1 VKVIVSHNVA
11 RAYEQKARAESA
23 AETRLQIIDAVIDRL
38 RKAPA
43 ERISVDAVARKAGVA
58 RSTVYLIFGSRAGLF
73 DAVALEVYDRA
84 GYPRLLEAV
93 RVPDPRET
101 LRGGITAGVRIF
113 AAYRDVFRALY
124 SMEELEKEATGGAIS
139 RIEGNRG
146 DGMMRLARRLSRH
159 RQLRP
164 GVKIAEAANVLW
176 IAASFEAFDLLYTGR
191 DLSADETA
199 RILVENTERA
209 ICR

>member
-1 VKVIVSHNVA
+1 MSFNA
-11 RAYEQKARAESA
+11 
-23 AETRLQIIDAVIDRL
+23 
-38 RKAPA
+38 
-43 ERISVDAVARKAGVA
+43 
-58 RSTVYLIFGSRAGLF
+58 
-73 DAVALEVYDRA
+73 
-84 GYPRLLEAV
+84 
-93 RVPDPRET
+93 RVPDPRDT
-101 LRGGITAGVRIF
+101 LRGGITAGVHVF

-124 SMEELEKEATGGAIS
+124 SMEELEETATGGAIS
-139 RIEGNRG
+139 RVEETRA
-146 DGMMRLARRLSRH
+146 DGMMWLARRLSRA

>member
-1 VKVIVSHNVA
+1 MV

-23 AETRLQIIDAVIDRL
+23 AETRRRIIDAVIDRL

-43 ERISVDAVARKAGVA
+43 ERVSVDAVAKKAGVS
-58 RSTVYLIFGSRAGLF
+58 RSTVYLIFGSRAGVF
-73 DAVALEVYDRA
+73 DAVALEVYERA

-101 LRGGITAGVRIF
+101 MRGGITAGVHMF

-139 RIEGNRG
+139 RIEENRAG
-146 DGMMRLARRLSRH
+146 GMMWLARRLSRQK
-159 RQLRP
+159 QLRP
-164 GVKIAEAANVLW
+164 GVTIAEAAHVLW
-176 IAASFEAFDLLYTGR
+176 ISASFEAFDLLYTGR

>member
-1 VKVIVSHNVA
+1 VA
-11 RAYEQKARAESA
+11 RAYEQNARAEMA
-23 AETRLQIIDAVIDRL
+23 AETRRRIIDAVIDRL

-73 DAVALEVYDRA
+73 DAVALEVYERA

-93 RVPDPRET
+93 RVPDPRDT
-101 LRGGITAGVRIF
+101 LRGGITAGVQIF

-139 RIEGNRG
+139 RVEENRAEG
-146 DGMMRLARRLSRH
+146 MAWLARRLSRH
-159 RQLRP
+159 KQLRP
-164 GVKIAEAANVLW
+164 GVKIAEAAHVLW

-191 DLSADETA
+191 GLSADETA

>member
-1 VKVIVSHNVA
+1 MA

-23 AETRLQIIDAVIDRL
+23 AETRRRIIGAVIDRL

-43 ERISVDAVARKAGVA
+43 ERISVDAVARNAGVS
-58 RSTVYLIFGSRAGLF
+58 RSTVYLTFGSRAGLF
-73 DAVALEVYDRA
+73 DAVALELYDRA

-93 RVPDPRET
+93 RVPDPRDT
-101 LRGGITAGVRIF
+101 LRGGITAGVHIF
-113 AAYRDVFRALY
+113 ASYRDVFRALY
-124 SMEELEKEATGGAIS
+124 SMEELENEATGGAIS
-139 RIEGNRG
+139 RVEENRAN
-146 DGMMRLARRLSRH
+146 GMMWLARRLSRH
-159 RQLRP
+159 KQLRP
-164 GVKIAEAANVLW
+164 GVKIADAAHVLW

-191 DLSADETA
+191 GLTADETA

>member
-1 VKVIVSHNVA
+1 MA
-11 RAYEQKARAESA
+11 RAYEQKARAAAA
-23 AETRLQIIDAVIDRL
+23 AETRRRIIDAVIDRL

-43 ERISVDAVARKAGVA
+43 ERISVDTIAKDAGVA

-73 DAVALEVYDRA
+73 DTVAEEVYDRA

-93 RVPDPRET
+93 RVPDPRDT
-101 LRGGITAGVRIF
+101 LRGGITAGVHIF
-113 AAYRDVFRALY
+113 AAYRDVFRAFY

-139 RIEGNRG
+139 RIEENRS
-146 DGMMRLARRLSRH
+146 DGMEWLARRLARH
-159 RQLRP
+159 KQLRP
-164 GVKIAEAANVLW
+164 GVKTSEAADVLW

-191 DLSADETA
+191 GLSADETA
-199 RILVENTERA
+199 RILVGNAERA

>member
-1 VKVIVSHNVA
+1 VA
-11 RAYEQKARAESA
+11 RAYEQRARAESA
-23 AETRLQIIDAVIDRL
+23 VETRRRIIDAVIDRL
-38 RKAPA
+38 RKSPA
-43 ERISVDAVARKAGVA
+43 ERISVDAIARKAGVA

-84 GYPRLLEAV
+84 GYPLLLEAV
-93 RVPDPRET
+93 RVPDPRDS
-101 LRGGITAGVRIF
+101 LRGGIKAGVHMF

-124 SMEELEKEATGGAIS
+124 SMEELEKDATGGAIS
-139 RIEGNRG
+139 RVEENRAEG
-146 DGMMRLARRLSRH
+146 MAWLARTLSRH
-159 RQLRP
+159 KQLRR
-164 GVKIAEAANVLW
+164 GVKVAEAAHVLW

-191 DLSADETA
+191 GLPAEETA

>member
-1 VKVIVSHNVA
+1 VA

-23 AETRLQIIDAVIDRL
+23 AETRRRIIDAVIDRL
-38 RKAPA
+38 RNAPA
-43 ERISVDAVARKAGVA
+43 ERISVDAVAQKARVV

-93 RVPDPRET
+93 RVPDPRDT

-124 SMEELEKEATGGAIS
+124 SMEELEKEATAGAIS
-139 RIEGNRG
+139 RVEENRAQ
-146 DGMMRLARRLSRH
+146 GMAWLARRLSRH
-159 RQLRP
+159 KQLRP
-164 GVKIAEAANVLW
+164 DVKIAEAAHVLW

-191 DLSADETA
+191 GLSADETA
-199 RILVENTERA
+199 RILVKNTERA

>member
-1 VKVIVSHNVA
+1 VA
-11 RAYEQKARAESA
+11 RAYEKKARAESA
-23 AETRLQIIDAVIDRL
+23 ADTRRRIIDAVIDRL

-93 RVPDPRET
+93 RVPDPRDT
-101 LRGGITAGVRIF
+101 LRGGITAGVHIF
-113 AAYRDVFRALY
+113 AADRDVFRALY

-139 RIEGNRG
+139 RVEENRAEG
-146 DGMMRLARRLSRH
+146 MAWLARRLSRH
-159 RQLRP
+159 KQLRP
-164 GVKIAEAANVLW
+164 GVKIAEAAHVLW

-191 DLSADETA
+191 GLSADDTA

>member
-1 VKVIVSHNVA
+1 MA
-11 RAYEQKARAESA
+11 RTYEQKARAETA
-23 AETRLQIIDAVIDRL
+23 AETRERIIDAVIDRL

-43 ERISVDAVARKAGVA
+43 QRVSVDAVAKKAGVS

-73 DAVALEVYDRA
+73 DAVAEGVYERA

-93 RVPDPRET
+93 RVPDARDT
-101 LRGGITAGVRIF
+101 LRGGITEGVHMF

-124 SMEELEKEATGGAIS
+124 SMEELEPAATGGAI
-139 RIEGNRG
+139 RRVEANRAE
-146 DGMMRLARRLSRH
+146 GMMWLARRLSRQK
-159 RQLRP
+159 QLQP
-164 GVKIAEAANVLW
+164 GIKIADAAHVLW
-176 IAASFEAFDLLYTGR
+176 IAASFEAFDLIYTGR